1 MVEAAVVE
9 AAVTA
14 SKEGS
19 LEEDLEADNR
29 PLLNKGAAGGC
40 AGTLNTGS
48 LENETLRFN
57 LIGLGLVLR
66 GEVTLVELV
75 LDFGGFL
82 ASADAPLPPRSP
94 ACSLQRFGNV
104 GKCMMMF
111 VSDG

>member
-1 MVEAAVVE
+1 MEAAVV
-9 AAVTA
+9 VA

-19 LEEDLEADNR
+19 LEEDLEDDNR
-29 PLLNKGAAGGC
+29 PLLNKGTAGGC

-66 GEVTLVELV
+66 GQVTLVV

-82 ASADAPLPPRSP
+82 ASADAPPPP

>member
-1 MVEAAVVE
+1 MVEAAVV
-9 AAVTA
+9 VVV

-19 LEEDLEADNR
+19 LEEDLEDDNR
-29 PLLNKGAAGGC
+29 PLLNKGTAGGC

-66 GEVTLVELV
+66 GEVTLELLL

-82 ASADAPLPPRSP
+82 ASADAPPPP

>member
-1 MVEAAVVE
+1 MEADAVV
-9 AAVTA
+9 VA

-19 LEEDLEADNR
+19 LEEDLEDDNR
-29 PLLNKGAAGGC
+29 PLLNKGTAGGC

-66 GEVTLVELV
+66 GEVTLELLV
-75 LDFGGFL
+75 LDFGGFF
-82 ASADAPLPPRSP
+82 ASADAPPPPP

>member
-1 MVEAAVVE
+1 MEAVEAAVV
-9 AAVTA
+9 T
-14 SKEGS
+14 SKGGS
-19 LEEDLEADNR
+19 LEEDLEADNQ
-29 PLLNKGAAGGC
+29 PLLNKGGC

-57 LIGLGLVLR
+57 LIGLGLVFR
-66 GEVTLVELV
+66 GEVTLVV

-82 ASADAPLPPRSP
+82 ASAMAPPPPP

-104 GKCMMMF
+104 GKCMF

>member
-1 MVEAAVVE
+1 MVEAAVV
-9 AAVTA
+9 VA

-19 LEEDLEADNR
+19 LEEDLEDDNR
-29 PLLNKGAAGGC
+29 PLLNKGTAGGC

-66 GEVTLVELV
+66 GEVTLELLV

-82 ASADAPLPPRSP
+82 ASAMAPPPP

>member
-1 MVEAAVVE
+1 MVEAAAVV
-9 AAVTA
+9 VA

-19 LEEDLEADNR
+19 LEEDLEDDNR
-29 PLLNKGAAGGC
+29 PLLNKGTAGGC

-66 GEVTLVELV
+66 GEVTLELLL

-82 ASADAPLPPRSP
+82 ASADVPPPP

>member
-1 MVEAAVVE
+1 MEAVEAAVV
-9 AAVTA
+9 T
-14 SKEGS
+14 SKGGS

-29 PLLNKGAAGGC
+29 LLLNKGGC

-66 GEVTLVELV
+66 GEVTLELLV

-82 ASADAPLPPRSP
+82 ASADAPPPP

>member
-1 MVEAAVVE
+1 MEAADVV
-9 AAVTA
+9 VA

-19 LEEDLEADNR
+19 LEEDLEDDNR
-29 PLLNKGAAGGC
+29 PLLNKGTAGGC

-66 GEVTLVELV
+66 GEVTLELLL

-82 ASADAPLPPRSP
+82 ASADAPPP

>member
-1 MVEAAVVE
+1 MVEAAVV
-9 AAVTA
+9 VA

-19 LEEDLEADNR
+19 LEEDLEDDNR
-29 PLLNKGAAGGC
+29 PLLNKGTAGGC

-66 GEVTLVELV
+66 GEVTLELLV

-82 ASADAPLPPRSP
+82 ASADAPPPP

>member
-1 MVEAAVVE
+1 MVEAAVV
-9 AAVTA
+9 VA

-19 LEEDLEADNR
+19 LEEDLEDDNR
-29 PLLNKGAAGGC
+29 PLLNKGTAGGC

-66 GEVTLVELV
+66 GEVTLELLV

-82 ASADAPLPPRSP
+82 ASADAPPP

>member
-1 MVEAAVVE
+1 MEAIEDVV
-9 AAVTA
+9 T
-14 SKEGS
+14 SKGGS

-29 PLLNKGAAGGC
+29 PLLNKGGC

-66 GEVTLVELV
+66 GEVTLELLV

-82 ASADAPLPPRSP
+82 ASADAPPP

>member
-1 MVEAAVVE
+1 MEAVEAVV
-9 AAVTA
+9 T
-14 SKEGS
+14 SKGGS

-29 PLLNKGAAGGC
+29 PLLNKGAGGC

-66 GEVTLVELV
+66 GQVTLVV

-82 ASADAPLPPRSP
+82 ASADAPPPP

>member
-1 MVEAAVVE
+1 MEAAVVE
-9 AAVTA
+9 AVVTA

-19 LEEDLEADNR
+19 LEEDLEAVNR
-29 PLLNKGAAGGC
+29 PLLNKGAGGC

-66 GEVTLVELV
+66 GEVTLVVLV

-82 ASADAPLPPRSP
+82 ASADVPLPPPP

>member
-1 MVEAAVVE
+1 MEAAVV
-9 AAVTA
+9 VA

-19 LEEDLEADNR
+19 LEEDLEDDNR
-29 PLLNKGAAGGC
+29 PLLNRGTAGGC

-66 GEVTLVELV
+66 GEVTLELLV

-82 ASADAPLPPRSP
+82 ASADAPPP